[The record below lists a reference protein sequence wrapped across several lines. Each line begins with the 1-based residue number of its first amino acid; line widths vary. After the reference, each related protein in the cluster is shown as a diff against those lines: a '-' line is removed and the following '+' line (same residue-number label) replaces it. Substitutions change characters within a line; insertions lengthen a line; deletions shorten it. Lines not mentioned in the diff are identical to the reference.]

1 MEIWLSQDKDRF
13 RFPVIPSKVGS
24 SGSVDVSRTVIIKF
38 GEISAFAGKN
48 LETVE
53 LESFFPKHVST
64 YCQYTDFPPPEEC
77 VKRMKRWRDE
87 GWILRLIVTDPDLD
101 INMECIITHFES
113 DKHNGSG
120 DVYYSLSI
128 EEYRRFKI
136 PLADIP
142 GNGNTQETKKP
153 DTNNNQNS
161 TGQQQQQRTHIV
173 KRGDTLWGL
182 AKKYYG
188 SGSKYPVIFNAN
200 KNLIKNP
207 DDIKDGWKLVI
218 P

>member
-1 MEIWLSQDKDRF
+1 MEIWLCQDNDRF

-24 SGSVDVSRTVIIKF
+24 SGSVDVSRTGIIKF

-53 LESFFPKHVST
+53 LESFFPKNVST
-64 YCQYTDFPPPEEC
+64 YCQYNDFPSPKDC
-77 VKRMKRWRDE
+77 VKKLKRWMNE

-101 INMECIITHFES
+101 INMECIITHFEP
-113 DKHNGSG
+113 DKHDGSG

-128 EEYRRFKI
+128 EEYSRFKI

-142 GNGNTQETKKP
+142 GNNENTTQKP
-153 DTNNNQNS
+153 SESNQNS
-161 TGQQQQQRTHIV
+161 TGQQQQQRTHTV
-173 KRGDTLWGL
+173 KKGDTLWGL

-207 DDIKDGWKLVI
+207 DLIIDGWKLVI

>member
-24 SGSVDVSRTVIIKF
+24 SGSVDVSKTGIIKL

-53 LESFFPKHVST
+53 LESFFPKYVST

-77 VKRMKRWRDE
+77 VKKLKRWMNE

-101 INMECIITHFES
+101 INMECIITHFER

-128 EEYRRFKI
+128 EEYGRFKI

-142 GNGNTQETKKP
+142 GNGDTQADQKP
-153 DTNNNQNS
+153 TTNNQNS
-161 TGQQQQQRTHIV
+161 IGQQQQQRTHTV
-173 KRGDTLWGL
+173 KKGDTLWGL